1 MSINERLKYF
11 RKMKRMNQK
20 QFAEILGVTQSGI
33 SHMEQ
38 EGAIIADSSIKAI
51 CLAYGLNENWLRYG
65 TEPMY
70 PESDTFNLSRFIKEH
85 EASELELEIMK
96 AYFSLDSEIRTNLIN
111 HFKNHFENHNRDAQF
126 PQNSPYDGAPA
137 TPEEL
142 ERLYPPVN
150 IDTKNAG

>member
-1 MSINERLKYF
+1 
-11 RKMKRMNQK
+11 
-20 QFAEILGVTQSGI
+20 
-33 SHMEQ
+33 
-38 EGAIIADSSIKAI
+38 
-51 CLAYGLNENWLRYG
+51 
-65 TEPMY
+65 MY